1 MKHIIT
7 VWCPNFARKVDAH
20 EIPIQI
26 VINYHGEDAEVFGAI
41 PQHCPVCD
49 HAMLEM
55 EQDGM
60 LAEIGD
66 EADKIVEK
74 EFPGMF
80 VRVMPE
86 YALMMQE
93 IR

>member
-7 VWCPNFARKVDAH
+7 VWCPNLGNNARRDAH

-26 VINYHGEDAEVFGAI
+26 EIKYGKEDAEVFGSV

-49 HAMLEM
+49 HKLLEV
-55 EQDGM
+55 EQDGV
-60 LAEIGD
+60 LAEIGE

-74 EFPGMF
+74 QYPGMF

-86 YALMMQE
+86 YAMVMP
-93 IR
+93 

>member
-7 VWCPNFARKVDAH
+7 VWCPNLGKHAKRDAH

-26 VINYHGEDAEVFGAI
+26 DIRFGKEDAEVFGAI

-49 HAMLEM
+49 HAMLEV

-60 LAEIGD
+60 LQEIGE

-74 EFPGMF
+74 EYPGMF

-86 YALMMQE
+86 YAMVTS
-93 IR
+93 